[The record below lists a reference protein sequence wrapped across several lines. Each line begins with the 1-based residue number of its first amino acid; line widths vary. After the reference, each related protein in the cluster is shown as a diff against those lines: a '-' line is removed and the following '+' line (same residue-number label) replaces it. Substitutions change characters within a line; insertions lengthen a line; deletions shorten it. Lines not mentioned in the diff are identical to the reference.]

1 MVKVIPGA
9 VKYIQC
15 AVTNSGG
22 LLQLVLVSTSAVTGR
37 CTITML
43 SSPLHLFQMRLFIY
57 TV

>member
-22 LLQLVLVSTSAVTGR
+22 LLQLVVVGTSAVT
-37 CTITML
+37 
-43 SSPLHLFQMRLFIY
+43 
-57 TV
+57 